1 LTLKEQFVRH
11 RVYVDTLDSDL
22 WIAEDATG
30 RLHFPIRSSCTALG
44 IDADNALD
52 NIKADSRLSP
62 GLQVIRLPSPGG
74 DQPTQCLHSTEYS
87 WWLAILDPRRFRHV
101 SESQREEFTNRQR
114 ILMQLAEEIML
125 KRDELRHLHVRP
137 AAAAPITVSG
147 QISGDARC
155 PHCRRPVHITIDGSG
170 WHLHAG
176 EEINQ

>member
-11 RVYVDTLDSDL
+11 RVYVDTLDCDL
-22 WIAEDATG
+22 WIAEDVAG
-30 RLHFPIRSSCTALG
+30 RLHFPIRSSCAALG

-52 NIKADSRLSP
+52 NIKADRRLSS
-62 GLQVIRLPSPGG
+62 GLKVIRLPSPGG

-101 SESQREEFTNRQR
+101 SESQREDFTNRQR

-137 AAAAPITVSG
+137 SAAAPITVSG

-155 PHCRRPVHITIDGSG
+155 PHCRRPVHVTIDGSG